1 MNDKKLSLLT
11 GRNNLI
17 SISVIHP
24 QFIQTLE
31 NMVNITTPSTTSRTW
46 KEAAKRIGRIEWD
59 WPEWL
64 PKGFLTIVAG
74 NSGAGKS
81 YILLRI
87 AACYC
92 QGLDWP
98 DGSSFMN
105 EPSAVLWCEAEA
117 GQDAQLDR
125 SERMGIHM
133 ERIIHPFEEYYE
145 DFNLGDPKHMEI
157 LRREAS
163 RSDISLIILDSLRG
177 AHQRD
182 EDSSQMISI
191 VKSLAELARDVKKP
205 IMVAHHLRKKN
216 ITDTDEINVDQVR
229 GSSAIVQTARM
240 VWAVAWPDNKKPN
253 RTMSV
258 IKSNLGKYPEP
269 IGFQITDT
277 GVTFVEI
284 PQPIKKET
292 KTERAITLLQKL
304 LENGP
309 IPEKEIEEAFSKT
322 DISMSTVKIA
332 GDKMGIEKNK
342 IGGENG
348 YWTWSLLPKDAN
360 EGAI

>member
-1 MNDKKLSLLT
+1 
-11 GRNNLI
+11 
-17 SISVIHP
+17 
-24 QFIQTLE
+24 
-31 NMVNITTPSTTSRTW
+31 
-46 KEAAKRIGRIEWD
+46 
-59 WPEWL
+59 
-64 PKGFLTIVAG
+64 VAG

-98 DGSSFMN
+98 DGSKFMR
-105 EPSAVLWCEAEA
+105 EPGTVLWCEAEA

-216 ITDTDEINVDQVR
+216 ITDTDEINVDRVR

-240 VWAVAWPDNKKPN
+240 VWAVDWPDDKKPN

-277 GVTFVEI
+277 GVNFTGA
-284 PQPIKKET
+284 PQPPHKEESQIKKAEN
-292 KTERAITLLQKL
+292 LLFEL
-304 LENGP
+304 LKNGP
-309 IPEKEIEEAFSKT
+309 VHYEK
-322 DISMSTVKIA
+322 VKEVLSANGINMYTGNIA
-332 GDKMGIEKNK
+332 KKRMGIKSIKAEGKNGK
-342 IGGENG
+342 
-348 YWTWSLLPKDAN
+348 WMWSLPAKDAN
-360 EGAI
+360 GGPI